1 MLNSA
6 VYMYLTSGTVNKIY
20 ASVKIVFFF
29 SPSKFGTL
37 IESYFSN
44 FSPGH

>member
-20 ASVKIVFFF
+20 ASVTIVFFF